1 MQRIVNLVAQKANIS
16 DEQARTAVDTV
27 ASFLKNKLPPGVA
40 GQVDNY
46 LNDEEGSAGSGDN
59 SSGGM
64 GGMADKVGGMFG
76 KK

>member
-1 MQRIVNLVAQKANIS
+1 MQKIVNLVAQKANIS
-16 DEQARTAVDTV
+16 EAQARTAVDTV

-40 GQVDNY
+40 GQVDKY

-59 SSGGM
+59 TSGGI
-64 GGMADKVGGMFG
+64 GGMAGKVGGIFG

>member
-1 MQRIVNLVAQKANIS
+1 MQKIVNLVAQKANIS
-16 DEQARTAVDTV
+16 DEQARTAVNTV
-27 ASFLKNKLPPGVA
+27 ASFLKDKLPPGIA

-46 LNDEEGSAGSGDN
+46 LNDEKESGNSGEKSSGDI
-59 SSGGM
+59 

>member
-1 MQRIVNLVAQKANIS
+1 MEKVVKMVAERAGIS
-16 DEQARTAVDTV
+16 ESQARTAVNTV
-27 ASFLKNKLPPGVA
+27 ASFLKDRLPPGIA

-46 LNDEEGSAGSGDN
+46 LKDDGAGGK
-59 SSGGM
+59 SGGDL

>member
-1 MQRIVNLVAQKANIS
+1 MQKIVNLVAQKANIS
-16 DEQARTAVDTV
+16 EAQAKTAVNTV
-27 ASFLKNKLPPGVA
+27 ASFLKDKLPPGVA

-46 LNDEEGSAGSGDN
+46 LGDDTGTAGTGDN
-59 SSGGM
+59 NSGGI